1 MGYLTGGLGIG
12 LLLLGG
18 AFKFYY
24 DSAQSTIESLQVQ
37 LTTSVANTDK
47 LKTVI
52 EEQNENLEQTLANHE
67 LIVGQFERMQKQ
79 TAEYQEEADR
89 LKRKFAKH
97 DLNHLSMRK
106 PGLIQSIINKGT
118 EGVRKEFTSISN
130 PNL

>member
-18 AFKFYY
+18 AFKLYY
-24 DSAQSTIESLQVQ
+24 DSSQSTIDNLQTQ
-37 LTTSVANTDK
+37 LTTSVANTEK

-52 EEQNENLEQTLANHE
+52 EEQNEELKQTLANHE

-79 TAEYQEEADR
+79 TAEYQQEADR
-89 LKRKFAKH
+89 LKRKFAEH

-118 EGVRKEFTSISN
+118 EGVRKEFASISD